1 MEQQIADLLRQNQDL
16 IRALQIRE
24 DSHSHKVT
32 VQFEKFDEENENFD
46 SFIERFETYLDV
58 QNVPIANRAKVFVS
72 SLSAKLYQLLKN
84 LLAPDIPSDQKLDKL
99 KDALKK
105 HLTPKPLIIPSRHKF
120 LNRKQTEGEGIS
132 TYIAE
137 LRALAMN
144 CDYDKDMLSI
154 MLRDVFVSG
163 LRDKMILDRLFEED
177 NINLEKTLNIAL
189 AMEKAFRGT
198 NDIMGRAINSMKT
211 FKKHMDKINF
221 TKSRRKHYIVH
232 DAQVPTMQKENC
244 RFISSKCNFC
254 GKIGHIKQAC
264 FASKRANA
272 KSVKQKQVTL
282 LNEVE
287 DRNRIPLYELKIQD
301 YILHEEEPKRPPIMI
316 NLKIENKSCSMELD
330 TGERVR
336 TVPFALKGR
345 VENEIDRLEK
355 EGIIEKVDSSEW
367 ATPVVPVVKS
377 DGSIRLCADYSVTLN
392 PNLIVPQHPLPRLD
406 EIFGSLNGGKQ
417 FTKLDFKHAYL
428 QMKVH
433 PDSQKLM
440 TINTHKGLY
449 ICKRLMYGLN
459 GAPAIWQRYVD
470 GLFQGMDGVK
480 VFMDDAR
487 ITGSDEI
494 SHFTALEEFLRIFLW
509 SKDCQVAFEQIKK
522 EICSPKILVHY
533 DPSLPLTLASD
544 ASPVGIGCVLS
555 HVYPDGSER
564 PIAFASRTLSG
575 SEKKY
580 SQIDKEALSIVW
592 AVRKFYLYLK
602 GRRFTLITDH
612 KPLIAIFGSKRGLP
626 VLAATRLLH
635 YALILQS
642 FEFDIIFR
650 KTIEHGNADFLSRL
664 PKTSEELEVKDDIT
678 IFQMSQIEAL
688 PVTSKELRQETSKD
702 IELGPL
708 LRALREGKDLQG
720 REAQYTI
727 EDGCIMYGQRVCIP
741 RKFRKDVLEELHAGH
756 LGIVK
761 MKAIARSFV
770 YWKNID
776 NDIEEAAKNC
786 VDCARYKADPPKS
799 KVHYWEYPSMQRI
812 HVDFAGPI
820 FEHTFFLIVDA
831 HSKWLEVYPMKVT
844 TTKKT
849 IECLR
854 DSFARF
860 GLPRVLVSDNGS
872 QFTSYEF
879 QRFMHKNGVRHKTS
893 APFKPSSNGQAERY
907 VATLKQSL
915 RAMHKYEG
923 TIQQKLSTFLMQYRK
938 APNVTTTLSPAM
950 LFLKRDIRTRIDLLL
965 PELKTKIQD
974 KLRRDNFEFR
984 DRKFDVGDR
993 VAVRVYRAANTRW
1006 KFGTIVNQDGVLHY
1020 IIDVQGTLVRRH
1032 VDQIRPVGD
1041 KVQENII
1048 PLMHQ
1053 RFPSSEVRE
1062 NNSNI
1067 QHAETAED
1075 ISKDRNKELGS
1086 SSVQGVPSTDV
1097 AVPDL
1102 SQSSAKE
1109 TDSETRS
1116 PPVPDRPFPR
1126 RSGRIRRPPERL
1138 VL

>member
-1 MEQQIADLLRQNQDL
+1 MLLYP
-16 IRALQIRE
+16 E
-24 DSHSHKVT
+24 M
-32 VQFEKFDEENENFD
+32 F
-46 SFIERFETYLDV
+46 
-58 QNVPIANRAKVFVS
+58 
-72 SLSAKLYQLLKN
+72 
-84 LLAPDIPSDQKLDKL
+84 
-99 KDALKK
+99 
-105 HLTPKPLIIPSRHKF
+105 
-120 LNRKQTEGEGIS
+120 
-132 TYIAE
+132 
-137 LRALAMN
+137 
-144 CDYDKDMLSI
+144 
-154 MLRDVFVSG
+154 
-163 LRDKMILDRLFEED
+163 
-177 NINLEKTLNIAL
+177 
-189 AMEKAFRGT
+189 
-198 NDIMGRAINSMKT
+198 MK
-211 FKKHMDKINF
+211 
-221 TKSRRKHYIVH
+221 
-232 DAQVPTMQKENC
+232 
-244 RFISSKCNFC
+244 
-254 GKIGHIKQAC
+254 
-264 FASKRANA
+264 
-272 KSVKQKQVTL
+272 
-282 LNEVE
+282 
-287 DRNRIPLYELKIQD
+287 
-301 YILHEEEPKRPPIMI
+301 
-316 NLKIENKSCSMELD
+316 
-330 TGERVR
+330 
-336 TVPFALKGR
+336 
-345 VENEIDRLEK
+345 
-355 EGIIEKVDSSEW
+355 
-367 ATPVVPVVKS
+367 
-377 DGSIRLCADYSVTLN
+377 
-392 PNLIVPQHPLPRLD
+392 
-406 EIFGSLNGGKQ
+406 
-417 FTKLDFKHAYL
+417 
-428 QMKVH
+428 
-433 PDSQKLM
+433 
-440 TINTHKGLY
+440 
-449 ICKRLMYGLN
+449 
-459 GAPAIWQRYVD
+459 
-470 GLFQGMDGVK
+470 
-480 VFMDDAR
+480 
-487 ITGSDEI
+487 
-494 SHFTALEEFLRIFLW
+494 FLW

-564 PIAFASRTLSG
+564 PIA
-575 SEKKY
+575 
-580 SQIDKEALSIVW
+580 
-592 AVRKFYLYLK
+592 
-602 GRRFTLITDH
+602 
-612 KPLIAIFGSKRGLP
+612 GLP

-688 PVTSKELRQETSKD
+688 PVTSKELRQETSQD

-741 RKFRKDVLEELHAGH
+741 RKFRKNVLEELHAGH
-756 LGIVK
+756 LGILK

-799 KVHYWEYPSMQRI
+799 KVHYWEYPSMPWERI

-860 GLPRVLVSDNGS
+860 GLPR
-872 QFTSYEF
+872 
-879 QRFMHKNGVRHKTS
+879 
-893 APFKPSSNGQAERY
+893 
-907 VATLKQSL
+907 
-915 RAMHKYEG
+915 
-923 TIQQKLSTFLMQYRK
+923 
-938 APNVTTTLSPAM
+938 
-950 LFLKRDIRTRIDLLL
+950 
-965 PELKTKIQD
+965 D

>member
-1 MEQQIADLLRQNQDL
+1 
-16 IRALQIRE
+16 
-24 DSHSHKVT
+24 
-32 VQFEKFDEENENFD
+32 
-46 SFIERFETYLDV
+46 
-58 QNVPIANRAKVFVS
+58 
-72 SLSAKLYQLLKN
+72 
-84 LLAPDIPSDQKLDKL
+84 
-99 KDALKK
+99 
-105 HLTPKPLIIPSRHKF
+105 
-120 LNRKQTEGEGIS
+120 
-132 TYIAE
+132 
-137 LRALAMN
+137 
-144 CDYDKDMLSI
+144 
-154 MLRDVFVSG
+154 
-163 LRDKMILDRLFEED
+163 
-177 NINLEKTLNIAL
+177 
-189 AMEKAFRGT
+189 
-198 NDIMGRAINSMKT
+198 
-211 FKKHMDKINF
+211 
-221 TKSRRKHYIVH
+221 
-232 DAQVPTMQKENC
+232 
-244 RFISSKCNFC
+244 
-254 GKIGHIKQAC
+254 
-264 FASKRANA
+264 
-272 KSVKQKQVTL
+272 
-282 LNEVE
+282 
-287 DRNRIPLYELKIQD
+287 
-301 YILHEEEPKRPPIMI
+301 
-316 NLKIENKSCSMELD
+316 
-330 TGERVR
+330 
-336 TVPFALKGR
+336 
-345 VENEIDRLEK
+345 
-355 EGIIEKVDSSEW
+355 
-367 ATPVVPVVKS
+367 
-377 DGSIRLCADYSVTLN
+377 
-392 PNLIVPQHPLPRLD
+392 
-406 EIFGSLNGGKQ
+406 
-417 FTKLDFKHAYL
+417 
-428 QMKVH
+428 
-433 PDSQKLM
+433 
-440 TINTHKGLY
+440 
-449 ICKRLMYGLN
+449 MYGLN

-494 SHFTALEEFLRIFLW
+494 SHFYSFRGIF
-509 SKDCQVAFEQIKK
+509 KK
-522 EICSPKILVHY
+522 CREH
-533 DPSLPLTLASD
+533 
-544 ASPVGIGCVLS
+544 G
-555 HVYPDGSER
+555 
-564 PIAFASRTLSG
+564 
-575 SEKKY
+575 
-580 SQIDKEALSIVW
+580 
-592 AVRKFYLYLK
+592 LK
-602 GRRFTLITDH
+602 LNLNKSRRFTLITDH
-612 KPLIAIFGSKRGLP
+612 KPLIAILVQKRFTSVGSYPTFTLC
-626 VLAATRLLH
+626 AH
-635 YALILQS
+635 LQS

-650 KTIEHGNADFLSRL
+650 ITINHGNADFLSRL

-688 PVTSKELRQETSKD
+688 PVTSKELRRETSTD

-720 REAQYTI
+720 EEAQYTI

-741 RKFRKDVLEELHAGH
+741 RKFRKNVLEELHAGH

-799 KVHYWEYPSMQRI
+799 KVHYWEYPSMPWERI

-831 HSKWLEVYPMKVT
+831 HSKWLEVYPMKVP

-915 RAMHKYEG
+915 RAMHKYE
-923 TIQQKLSTFLMQYRK
+923 
-938 APNVTTTLSPAM
+938 
-950 LFLKRDIRTRIDLLL
+950 
-965 PELKTKIQD
+965 
-974 KLRRDNFEFR
+974 
-984 DRKFDVGDR
+984 

-1116 PPVPDRPFPR
+1116 PPVPDRPLPR

>member
-1 MEQQIADLLRQNQDL
+1 
-16 IRALQIRE
+16 
-24 DSHSHKVT
+24 
-32 VQFEKFDEENENFD
+32 
-46 SFIERFETYLDV
+46 
-58 QNVPIANRAKVFVS
+58 
-72 SLSAKLYQLLKN
+72 
-84 LLAPDIPSDQKLDKL
+84 
-99 KDALKK
+99 
-105 HLTPKPLIIPSRHKF
+105 
-120 LNRKQTEGEGIS
+120 
-132 TYIAE
+132 
-137 LRALAMN
+137 
-144 CDYDKDMLSI
+144 
-154 MLRDVFVSG
+154 
-163 LRDKMILDRLFEED
+163 
-177 NINLEKTLNIAL
+177 
-189 AMEKAFRGT
+189 
-198 NDIMGRAINSMKT
+198 
-211 FKKHMDKINF
+211 
-221 TKSRRKHYIVH
+221 
-232 DAQVPTMQKENC
+232 
-244 RFISSKCNFC
+244 
-254 GKIGHIKQAC
+254 
-264 FASKRANA
+264 
-272 KSVKQKQVTL
+272 
-282 LNEVE
+282 
-287 DRNRIPLYELKIQD
+287 
-301 YILHEEEPKRPPIMI
+301 
-316 NLKIENKSCSMELD
+316 
-330 TGERVR
+330 
-336 TVPFALKGR
+336 
-345 VENEIDRLEK
+345 
-355 EGIIEKVDSSEW
+355 
-367 ATPVVPVVKS
+367 
-377 DGSIRLCADYSVTLN
+377 
-392 PNLIVPQHPLPRLD
+392 
-406 EIFGSLNGGKQ
+406 
-417 FTKLDFKHAYL
+417 
-428 QMKVH
+428 
-433 PDSQKLM
+433 
-440 TINTHKGLY
+440 
-449 ICKRLMYGLN
+449 MYGLN
-459 GAPAIWQRYVD
+459 GAPAIWQHYVD

-494 SHFTALEEFLRIFLW
+494 SHFTALEEFFKKCREHGLKLNLNKTTIANPLNNLTKKNVRFLW

-564 PIAFASRTLSG
+564 
-575 SEKKY
+575 
-580 SQIDKEALSIVW
+580 
-592 AVRKFYLYLK
+592 
-602 GRRFTLITDH
+602 RRFTLITDH

-626 VLAATRLLH
+626 VLEATRLLH

-741 RKFRKDVLEELHAGH
+741 RKFRKNVLEELHAGH

-799 KVHYWEYPSMQRI
+799 KVHYWEYPSMPWERI

-915 RAMHKYEG
+915 RAMHKYE
-923 TIQQKLSTFLMQYRK
+923 
-938 APNVTTTLSPAM
+938 
-950 LFLKRDIRTRIDLLL
+950 
-965 PELKTKIQD
+965 
-974 KLRRDNFEFR
+974 
-984 DRKFDVGDR
+984 DR

-1020 IIDVQGTLVRRH
+1020 IIDVQGTLVRLH

-1041 KVQENII
+1041 KVLENII

>member
-1 MEQQIADLLRQNQDL
+1 
-16 IRALQIRE
+16 
-24 DSHSHKVT
+24 
-32 VQFEKFDEENENFD
+32 
-46 SFIERFETYLDV
+46 
-58 QNVPIANRAKVFVS
+58 
-72 SLSAKLYQLLKN
+72 
-84 LLAPDIPSDQKLDKL
+84 
-99 KDALKK
+99 
-105 HLTPKPLIIPSRHKF
+105 
-120 LNRKQTEGEGIS
+120 
-132 TYIAE
+132 
-137 LRALAMN
+137 
-144 CDYDKDMLSI
+144 
-154 MLRDVFVSG
+154 
-163 LRDKMILDRLFEED
+163 
-177 NINLEKTLNIAL
+177 
-189 AMEKAFRGT
+189 
-198 NDIMGRAINSMKT
+198 
-211 FKKHMDKINF
+211 
-221 TKSRRKHYIVH
+221 
-232 DAQVPTMQKENC
+232 
-244 RFISSKCNFC
+244 
-254 GKIGHIKQAC
+254 
-264 FASKRANA
+264 
-272 KSVKQKQVTL
+272 
-282 LNEVE
+282 
-287 DRNRIPLYELKIQD
+287 
-301 YILHEEEPKRPPIMI
+301 
-316 NLKIENKSCSMELD
+316 
-330 TGERVR
+330 
-336 TVPFALKGR
+336 
-345 VENEIDRLEK
+345 
-355 EGIIEKVDSSEW
+355 
-367 ATPVVPVVKS
+367 
-377 DGSIRLCADYSVTLN
+377 
-392 PNLIVPQHPLPRLD
+392 
-406 EIFGSLNGGKQ
+406 
-417 FTKLDFKHAYL
+417 
-428 QMKVH
+428 
-433 PDSQKLM
+433 
-440 TINTHKGLY
+440 
-449 ICKRLMYGLN
+449 
-459 GAPAIWQRYVD
+459 
-470 GLFQGMDGVK
+470 
-480 VFMDDAR
+480 
-487 ITGSDEI
+487 
-494 SHFTALEEFLRIFLW
+494 
-509 SKDCQVAFEQIKK
+509 
-522 EICSPKILVHY
+522 
-533 DPSLPLTLASD
+533 
-544 ASPVGIGCVLS
+544 
-555 HVYPDGSER
+555 
-564 PIAFASRTLSG
+564 
-575 SEKKY
+575 
-580 SQIDKEALSIVW
+580 
-592 AVRKFYLYLK
+592 
-602 GRRFTLITDH
+602 
-612 KPLIAIFGSKRGLP
+612 
-626 VLAATRLLH
+626 
-635 YALILQS
+635 
-642 FEFDIIFR
+642 
-650 KTIEHGNADFLSRL
+650 
-664 PKTSEELEVKDDIT
+664 
-678 IFQMSQIEAL
+678 MSQIEAL

-741 RKFRKDVLEELHAGH
+741 RKFRKNVLEELHAGH

-799 KVHYWEYPSMQRI
+799 KVHYWEYPSMPWERI

-1006 KFGTIVNQDGVLHY
+1006 KFGTIVNQNGVLHY

-1032 VDQIRPVGD
+1032 VDQIRP
-1041 KVQENII
+1041 
-1048 PLMHQ
+1048 
-1053 RFPSSEVRE
+1053 
-1062 NNSNI
+1062 
-1067 QHAETAED
+1067 HAETAED
-1075 ISKDRNKELGS
+1075 ISKDLNKELGS